1 MNQRILLLCFGFLL
15 LAGQGVSNA
24 AGDAEAGKAK
34 SATCVACHGKDGK
47 SIAPNYPNLACQ
59 KEQYLIDSMKAYQ
72 SGGRNNPIMKPMV
85 AALSDEDIA
94 NLAAYYSTLGCP

>member
-1 MNQRILLLCFGFLL
+1 MNQRVLLLCFGFLL

-34 SATCVACHGKDGK
+34 SATCVACHGRDGK
-47 SIAPNYPNLACQ
+47 SVTPIYPNLACQ

-72 SGGRNNPIMKPMV
+72 SGDRNNAIMKPMV

-94 NLAAYYSTLGCP
+94 NLAAYYASLGN